1 MDWSDCSM
9 CGIVGFIGH
18 KNDAK
23 EVVLNGLTKLEY
35 RGYDSAGI
43 SLFNSKFRSFD
54 IYKDFGRVEKL
65 RNLTNDTLKSHIGIG
80 HTRWATH
87 GKVTKEN
94 AHPHYSQSK
103 RFIIVHN
110 GVIENHDELR
120 SQYLK
125 DSFFYSQTDTE
136 VIAQLIESFSETLS
150 VENAILTT
158 LKLLEGSYALLVID
172 TQMPDII
179 YAAKNKSPL
188 VLGTSD
194 DGTTIASDLM
204 ALVGYSKKYIALADH
219 TFVVCEAD
227 GISMFNLNHEMLSVN
242 YLDIELDD
250 SFSDLGEYQ
259 HYMLKEIYEQPSVV
273 RRIVSHYLNDDKVNI
288 NSTLLNE
295 IKKADRIYIL
305 AAGTSMHAGF
315 VGKFLLESL
324 THIPV
329 EVHIAS
335 EFAYHTPLLTKNPFF
350 MMISQSGETADL
362 IACLLKTKN
371 LNYKTLTITNVK
383 TSTLARE
390 SYDYLELLAGPE
402 IAVASTKAYVAQ
414 IAVLSILG
422 YALSSQDFDLK
433 KALTNVS
440 LSIEDF
446 LNHQDVSSL
455 VHKVITKRNCFYIGR
470 TLDYVTALEAA
481 LKLKEIS
488 YIQTE
493 GFAAGELKH
502 GTIALIEE
510 GTPVIALISNSEV
523 SNNTRSNLNEV
534 VARGATTIKISLEK
548 TAHPDDDIILK
559 DVHPLLAPMV
569 MVVPTQLFA
578 YYAALERGL
587 DIDKPRNLAKSVTVE

>member
-1 MDWSDCSM
+1 M

-18 KNDAK
+18 KKDAK
-23 EVVLNGLTKLEY
+23 EVVLSGLTKLEY

-43 SLFNSKFRSFD
+43 SLFNSKFRTFD
-54 IYKDFGRVEKL
+54 IYKDFGRVQKL
-65 RNLTNDTLKSHIGIG
+65 IDLTKNTLKSNIGIG

-87 GKVTKEN
+87 GKVTKDN

-110 GVIENHDELR
+110 GVIENNEELK
-120 SQYLK
+120 SQYLP
-125 DSFFYSQTDTE
+125 DSFFYSETDTE
-136 VIAQLIESFSETLS
+136 VIAQLIETFAKQLN

-172 TQMPDII
+172 TQSPETI

-188 VLGTSD
+188 VLGKGD
-194 DGTTIASDLM
+194 DGITIASDLM
-204 ALVGYSKKYIALADH
+204 ALIGYADKYIALADH
-219 TFVVCEAD
+219 TFVVAEAD
-227 GISMFNLNHEMLSVN
+227 QVKLYDLNHDLQPIS
-242 YLDIELDD
+242 YLEIDLDETSTD
-250 SFSDLGEYQ
+250 MGEYQ

-273 RRIVSHYLNDDKVNI
+273 RRIVQNYFNHDEINISDEVLND
-288 NSTLLNE
+288 
-295 IKKADRIYIL
+295 IKKSDRIYIL
-305 AAGTSMHAGF
+305 AAGTSMHAGYI
-315 VGKFLLESL
+315 GKYLFEEL
-324 THIPV
+324 THIPT

-335 EFAYHTPLLTKNPFF
+335 EFAYHTPLLTEKPFF
-350 MMISQSGETADL
+350 LMISQSGETADL
-362 IACLLKTKN
+362 RACLLKTQK

-390 SYDYLELLAGPE
+390 SNYYLELFAGPE

-414 IAVLSILG
+414 VAVLSVLCNAISNQKLN
-422 YALSSQDFDLK
+422 LVK
-433 KALTNVS
+433 ELTQVA

-446 LNHQDVSSL
+446 LSTQDVSSL
-455 VHKVITKRNCFYIGR
+455 VHAKITKRNCFYIGR
-470 TLDYVTALEAA
+470 TLDYYTSLEAA

-510 GTPVIALISNSEV
+510 GTPVIALISNQEISK
-523 SNNTRSNLNEV
+523 NTRSNLNEV
-534 VARGATTIKISLEK
+534 ISRGATTMIISLSNTSQEN
-548 TAHPDDDIILK
+548 DDIILK
-559 DVHPLLAPMV
+559 DVHPLLTPMV
-569 MVVPTQLFA
+569 MVVPTQLIA
-578 YYAALERGL
+578 YYAALERGH

>member
-1 MDWSDCSM
+1 M

-18 KNDAK
+18 KHDAK
-23 EVVLNGLTKLEY
+23 DVVLNGLTKLEY

-43 SLFNSKFRSFD
+43 SLFNPKFRSFD
-54 IYKDFGRVEKL
+54 IYKDFGRVAKL
-65 RNLTNDTLKSHIGIG
+65 KELTKDAMISNVGIG

-110 GVIENHDELR
+110 GVIENHEELKA
-120 SQYLK
+120 QYLANAL
-125 DSFFYSQTDTE
+125 FYSETDTE

-172 TQMPDII
+172 TESPHTI

-188 VLGTSD
+188 VLGKSD
-194 DGTTIASDLM
+194 DGVTIASDLM
-204 ALVGYSKKYIALADH
+204 ALVGYSEKYIALADH

-227 GISMFNLNHEMLSVN
+227 SIQMFNLNHEVIPTN
-242 YLDIELDD
+242 FLDIDLDEAD
-250 SFSDLGEYQ
+250 ADMGEYQ

-273 RRIVSHYLNDDKVNI
+273 RRIVQNYFEDG
-288 NSTLLNE
+288 E
-295 IKKADRIYIL
+295 IKISKNVLKDMKASDRIYIL
-305 AAGTSMHAGF
+305 AAGTSMHAGY
-315 VGKFLLESL
+315 VGKYILEEL
-324 THIPV
+324 VEIPV

-335 EFAYHTPLLTKNPFF
+335 EFAYHTPLLTEKPFF
-350 MMISQSGETADL
+350 IMISQSGETADL
-362 IACLLKTKN
+362 RACLMKTKKM
-371 LNYKTLTITNVK
+371 NYKTLTVTNVK

-390 SYDYLELLAGPE
+390 SNYFLELFAGPE

-414 IAVLSILG
+414 IGVLAVLA
-422 YALSSQDFDLK
+422 YALSEQSFDLK
-433 KALTNVS
+433 KALTDVA

-446 LNHQDVSSL
+446 LSSQDVSSI
-455 VHKVITKRNCFYIGR
+455 VHKIITKRNCFYIGR
-470 TLDYVTALEAA
+470 TIDYYTALEAA

-510 GTPVIALISNSEV
+510 GTPVVALISNKDIS
-523 SNNTRSNLNEV
+523 SNTRSNLNEV
-534 VARGATTIKISLEK
+534 IARGASTIKISMKK
-548 TAHPDDDIILK
+548 TSHKDDDIILK
-559 DVHPLLAPMV
+559 DVHPLLTPMV